1 MKKSIFSLFLILVA
15 SIAFAQV
22 APQPLFKPEVK
33 KVLFLGNSITYA
45 GNYVN
50 DIEAYCI
57 AHFPNQKIEFINVGL
72 PSETVSGLS
81 EDGHADGRFPRPD
94 LHERLSRVLAKT
106 KPDLV
111 FASYGMNDGIYL
123 PLDLVRFQK
132 FKDGIQWLHDKVM
145 ASGAKIIHLT
155 PPIYDEVKGKKI
167 GYADVLDVY
176 SNWLIEQAKK
186 EKWEVIDVHYPMQRV
201 LDAHRRLDQ
210 RLGIETSFA
219 LANDGI
225 HPAEAGHWIMAKT
238 ILMYLGAK
246 EIIKAGTI
254 QATLTNIENPDAFL
268 KLITERQNILKD
280 AWLTNIRH
288 SRPEMNKGL
297 PLEEAQSKAAALE
310 VQIREMVK

>member
-1 MKKSIFSLFLILVA
+1 MKKSIFSLFLILAA

-81 EDGHADGRFPRPD
+81 EEGHADGRFPRPD

-132 FKDGIQWLHDKVM
+132 FKDGIQWLHDKVV

-155 PPIYDEVKGKKI
+155 PPIYDEARGKKI
-167 GYADVLDVY
+167 GYSDVLDAY
-176 SNWLIEQAKK
+176 SDWLLSQVKTV
-186 EKWEVIDVHYPMQRV
+186 KWEVIDVHYPMQRV

-210 RLGIETSFA
+210 RIGIESNFT

-225 HPAEAGHWIMAKT
+225 HPAEAGHWIMAKS
-238 ILMYLGAK
+238 ILMHLGAK

-254 QATLTNIENPDAFL
+254 QATLTNIENPDAFM

-280 AWLTNIRH
+280 AWLTNIGH

-297 PLEEAQSKAAALE
+297 PLEEAQTKAAELE
-310 VQIREMVK
+310 VQIREMVR

>member
-1 MKKSIFSLFLILVA
+1 MKKSVLLLFLILLG
-15 SIAFAQV
+15 STAFSQA
-22 APQPLFKPEVK
+22 PLFKPEVK

-45 GNYVN
+45 GSYVN

-94 LHERLSRVLAKT
+94 LHERLSRVLAQT

-132 FKDGIQWLHDKVM
+132 FKEGIQWLHDKVV

-155 PPIYDEVKGKKI
+155 PPMYDEARGKKI
-167 GYADVLDVY
+167 GYADVLDAY
-176 SNWLIEQAKK
+176 SDWLLSQGKK

-201 LDAHRRLDQ
+201 VDAHRRLDQ
-210 RLGIETSFA
+210 RLGIESYFT

-225 HPAEAGHWIMAKT
+225 HPGEAGHWIMAKS
-238 ILMYLGAK
+238 ILMHLGALDVA
-246 EIIKAGTI
+246 KAPTV
-254 QATLTNIENPDAFL
+254 QATLNNITEPEAFI
-268 KLITERQNILKD
+268 KLITQRQNIMKD
-280 AWLTNIRH
+280 AWLTSIGHR
-288 SRPEMNKGL
+288 RPEMNKGL
-297 PLEEAQSKAAALE
+297 PLEEAQAKAQEIE
-310 VQIREMVK
+310 VQIRAMIK

>member
-1 MKKSIFSLFLILVA
+1 MKKSVFFLFLILLG
-15 SIAFAQV
+15 STAFAQV
-22 APQPLFKPEVK
+22 TPLFKPEVK

-45 GNYVN
+45 GSYVN

-94 LHERLSRVLAKT
+94 LHERLSRILAQT

-132 FKDGIQWLHDKVM
+132 FKDGVQWLHDKVV

-155 PPIYDEVKGKKI
+155 PPIYDEARGKKI
-167 GYADVLDVY
+167 GYADVLDTY
-176 SNWLIEQAKK
+176 SDWLLSQVKK

-201 LDAHRRLDQ
+201 LEAHRRLDQ
-210 RLGIETSFA
+210 RLGIESYFT

-225 HPAEAGHWIMAKT
+225 HPGEAGHWIMAKS
-238 ILMYLGAK
+238 ILMHLGALDVA
-246 EIIKAGTI
+246 KAPTV
-254 QATLTNIENPDAFL
+254 QATLTNITEPEAFM
-268 KLITERQNILKD
+268 KLVTQRQNIMKD
-280 AWLTNIRH
+280 AWLTSIGHR
-288 SRPEMNKGL
+288 RPEMNKGL
-297 PLEEAQSKAAALE
+297 PLEDAQAKAQELE
-310 VQIREMVK
+310 VQIRAMIK